1 MLGVDVSDQKPPSSQ
16 SVVQSWVIPLVANI
30 ALPTATY
37 FVLTGAGLA
46 DVPAL
51 LLSGVWPAAELAW
64 TVHRQRHVDEFSVFV
79 LLGLVAGIATTV
91 FSGDARA
98 VFLKDSITTGV
109 IGLVFLATL
118 IAGKPLCFYFGRR
131 FATDGSK
138 AQRDW
143 WDGLWRHPNF
153 RSLQRR
159 LTAVWGA
166 GLVGEAVVRAVLTW
180 RLGTGSMV
188 VVNNV
193 VPYVVIAGLITL
205 SVTAGR
211 RAQAGAQRRGL
222 SGALPPTAAAAPEQA

>member
-1 MLGVDVSDQKPPSSQ
+1 MDKPASNQ
-16 SVVQSWVIPLVANI
+16 SVLQSWVIPLVANI
-30 ALPTATY
+30 ALPIGTY
-37 FVLTGAGLA
+37 FVLVGAGVGE
-46 DVPAL
+46 VPAL

-64 TVHRQRHVDEFSVFV
+64 TLHRQRHVDEFSVFV
-79 LLGLVAGIATTV
+79 LLGLLAGIATTV
-91 FSGDARA
+91 FSDDARA

-109 IGLVFLATL
+109 IGLAFLVTL
-118 IAGKPLCFYFGRR
+118 VVAKPLTFYFGRR

-143 WDGLWRHPNF
+143 WDGLWGHPDF

-159 LTAVWGA
+159 LTTIWGLA
-166 GLVGEAVVRAVLTW
+166 LVGEAVIRAVLTW
-180 RLGTGSMV
+180 RLGTGPMV

-193 VPYVVIAGLITL
+193 VPYVVIIGLITL

-222 SGALPPTAAAAPEQA
+222 AGAEPPPAAANP